1 MGVGSAR
8 WCAGGSNTAFVRA
21 GWAAGNARLRPA
33 APRFRASATGID
45 EGVHEFLARSL
56 DRTWFPYVPP
66 TWTWENTETVDFR
79 IVLITR
85 ALGSVRPRA
94 RQCDGLHDLRQTTP
108 EAVAAQCERVIDS
121 LKDAFPKAAQMLVN
135 AQPDLTAFA
144 AFRGTGPRSGRS
156 NPIERLGPRNPAPR
170 RRRPGSSP
178 TATAS
183 PA

>member
-1 MGVGSAR
+1 MVRRWVEYGVRPGGLGGGQRQIETSRSTVSRIRDGHRRGRAR
-8 WCAGGSNTAFVRA
+8 VPRPIVGPHLVPL
-21 GWAAGNARLRPA
+21 RLR
-33 APRFRASATGID
+33 
-45 EGVHEFLARSL
+45 LA
-56 DRTWFPYVPP
+56 PP
-66 TWTWENTETVDFR
+66 TWTWEDTETVDFR

-156 NPIERLGPRNPAPR
+156 NPIERLEPRNPAPR